1 MSIYIGTPKPI
12 HPDAT
17 RRAPFPVPTPDRI
30 SEEPKPPAADPH
42 RALLTR
48 RSTSARG
55 RGSHRGSVQEVRPGD
70 GSLLRGLRV
79 HRLSRAAHGGRRDG
93 PHPARGG
100 ERRKPGG
107 IPRRHAVVGQALDR
121 AQVPGGTRGEEE
133 AGSGARGEAGSG
145 ARGEARAKGAKAPAE
160 PRRSRGPRGP
170 EPRRSR
176 RSRGPRGPEPK
187 PGQERRGPGAI
198 RREVVV
204 VRVVVF
210 VVGVGVGVGVE
221 EAKKTTEASAAE
233 VEERELVA
241 GKRREEAQAEA
252 PEASQASTPVEVEV
266 EVEVED
272 S

>member
-30 SEEPKPPAADPH
+30 SEVPKPPAADPH

-70 GSLLRGLRV
+70 VSPLRGLRV
-79 HRLSRAAHGGRRDG
+79 HRLPRAAHGGRRDG

-100 ERRKPGG
+100 QRRKPGG

-133 AGSGARGEAGSG
+133 AGSGARGEA
-145 ARGEARAKGAKAPAE
+145 RAKGGEKAPAE
-160 PRRSRGPRGP
+160 PKPRRSRGQ
-170 EPRRSR
+170 
-176 RSRGPRGPEPK
+176 EPK
-187 PGQERRGPGAI
+187 PGQKSGGQEPEPGQERRGPGPI

-204 VRVVVF
+204 VGVLL
-210 VVGVGVGVGVE
+210 GVGFRVGFRVGVE
-221 EAKKTTEASAAE
+221 EAKKATEA
-233 VEERELVA
+233 
-241 GKRREEAQAEA
+241 
-252 PEASQASTPVEVEV
+252 
-266 EVEVED
+266 
-272 S
+272 

>member
-30 SEEPKPPAADPH
+30 SEVPKPPAADPH

-55 RGSHRGSVQEVRPGD
+55 RGSHRGSVQEVRPVD
-70 GSLLRGLRV
+70 VSRLRGLRV
-79 HRLSRAAHGGRRDG
+79 HRLPRAAHGGRRDG

-100 ERRKPGG
+100 QRRKPGG

-133 AGSGARGEAGSG
+133 AGSGARGEA
-145 ARGEARAKGAKAPAE
+145 RAKGGEKAPAE
-160 PRRSRGPRGP
+160 PKPRRSRGQ
-170 EPRRSR
+170 
-176 RSRGPRGPEPK
+176 EPK
-187 PGQERRGPGAI
+187 PGQKSGGQEPEPGQERRGPGPI

-204 VRVVVF
+204 VGVLL
-210 VVGVGVGVGVE
+210 GVGFRVGFRVGVE
-221 EAKKTTEASAAE
+221 EAKKATEA
-233 VEERELVA
+233 
-241 GKRREEAQAEA
+241 
-252 PEASQASTPVEVEV
+252 
-266 EVEVED
+266 
-272 S
+272 

>member
-30 SEEPKPPAADPH
+30 SEVPKPPAADPH

-70 GSLLRGLRV
+70 VSRLRGLRV
-79 HRLSRAAHGGRRDG
+79 HRLPRAAHGGRRDG

-100 ERRKPGG
+100 QRRKSGG

-145 ARGEARAKGAKAPAE
+145 TRGETRAKGGAKATAE
-160 PRRSRGPRGP
+160 PRRSRGPEPEPGQELRGP
-170 EPRRSR
+170 EPE
-176 RSRGPRGPEPK
+176 PE
-187 PGQERRGPGAI
+187 PGQERRGPGPEPGQERRGPGPI

-204 VRVVVF
+204 VGVLL
-210 VVGVGVGVGVE
+210 GVGFRVGFRVGVE
-221 EAKKTTEASAAE
+221 EAKKATEA
-233 VEERELVA
+233 
-241 GKRREEAQAEA
+241 
-252 PEASQASTPVEVEV
+252 
-266 EVEVED
+266 
-272 S
+272 

>member
-30 SEEPKPPAADPH
+30 SEVPKPPAADPH

-70 GSLLRGLRV
+70 VSRLRGLRV
-79 HRLSRAAHGGRRDG
+79 HRLPRAAHGGRRDG

-100 ERRKPGG
+100 QRRKPGG

-145 ARGEARAKGAKAPAE
+145 ARGEARAKGGEKAPAE
-160 PRRSRGPRGP
+160 PKPRRSRGQ
-170 EPRRSR
+170 
-176 RSRGPRGPEPK
+176 EPK
-187 PGQERRGPGAI
+187 PGQKSGGQEPEPGQERRGPGPI

-204 VRVVVF
+204 VGVLL
-210 VVGVGVGVGVE
+210 GVGFRVGFRVGVE
-221 EAKKTTEASAAE
+221 EAKKATEA
-233 VEERELVA
+233 
-241 GKRREEAQAEA
+241 
-252 PEASQASTPVEVEV
+252 
-266 EVEVED
+266 
-272 S
+272 